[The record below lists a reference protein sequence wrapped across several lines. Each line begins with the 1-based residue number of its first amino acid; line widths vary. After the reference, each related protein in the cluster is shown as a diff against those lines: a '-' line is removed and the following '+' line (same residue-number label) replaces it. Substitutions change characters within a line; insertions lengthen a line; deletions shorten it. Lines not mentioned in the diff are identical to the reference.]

1 MLAKGQFYP
10 PTPPAG
16 AGAVQMRGQHG
27 PDHATRPSPLAPL
40 PPPPPKPGAFDFE
53 AAARAW
59 RQLPARRNSVSAAQ
73 PRKRGRPLAPLPAR
87 RNSVSAAQPRKRGRP
102 LAPLP
107 PPPSAQPR
115 VGGKS
120 RRKRSKSRKSKH
132 HRARKS
138 KRCRA
143 RKSKHHRAR
152 KSKRKK
158 SFRRRRSSKR

>member
-59 RQLPARRNSVSAAQ
+59 RQ
-73 PRKRGRPLAPLPAR
+73 LPAR